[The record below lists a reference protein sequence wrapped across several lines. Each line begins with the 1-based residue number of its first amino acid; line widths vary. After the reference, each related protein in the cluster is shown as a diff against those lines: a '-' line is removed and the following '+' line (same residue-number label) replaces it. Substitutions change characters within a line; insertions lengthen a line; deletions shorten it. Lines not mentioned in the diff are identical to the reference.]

1 LPTQY
6 HHVYHQVH
14 RPTLALKFREQ
25 CKMNLLALKC
35 CNKIMRT
42 IHLHDRVIL
51 QRYPRSCIAL
61 PLRHKSL
68 ATLHPPK
75 QSSIPKKSTTSQ
87 IITKP
92 NHSDHPSKY
101 FPRLYFRLPQTS
113 PSAVKTFFYHLRL
126 KINVNLHHLIA
137 AFNGLKYSWVRRY
150 PASLPPAP
158 CVDGMER

>member
-14 RPTLALKFREQ
+14 HPTLALKFREQ

-42 IHLHDRVIL
+42 IHLYDRTIL
-51 QRYPRSCIAL
+51 QRYSRSCIAL
-61 PLRHKSL
+61 PVR
-68 ATLHPPK
+68 P
-75 QSSIPKKSTTSQ
+75 QTSQ

-92 NHSDHPSKY
+92 NHSDHPSTY
-101 FPRLYFRLPQTS
+101 FPRLYFHLPQTS
-113 PSAVKTFFYHLRL
+113 PSAVKTFSYHLTL